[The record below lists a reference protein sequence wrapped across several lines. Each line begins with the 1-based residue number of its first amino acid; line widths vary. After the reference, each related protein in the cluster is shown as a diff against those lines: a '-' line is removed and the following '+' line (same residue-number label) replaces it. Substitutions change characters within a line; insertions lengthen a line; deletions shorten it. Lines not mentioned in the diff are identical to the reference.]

1 MRHGGKY
8 PTKKNNKIQNND
20 IIMNTIKQL
29 YNRHTL
35 YTHANIGCE
44 LMQIHNK
51 NILLKQQCNQ
61 NNSKMMSNKNWFKQL

>member
-44 LMQIHNK
+44 LM
-51 NILLKQQCNQ
+51 
-61 NNSKMMSNKNWFKQL
+61 